1 MELTIQQGDL
11 AFCAGKALATVA
23 TKSPMPLLSCLL
35 LEADKAGLRVIGTD
49 LEVTTAVRVPCAV
62 KSTGRLA
69 VAARHFQE
77 VVRKMPRGPLGLALK
92 GERCEVRY
100 GEGKGW
106 AEFPIQNADEFPK
119 LPELKGDGAVTL
131 AGDALARL
139 LERTSYA
146 ASSEETRPQ
155 LNGVLVQGGD
165 KLIGFV
171 ATDGHR
177 LARATLKGSF
187 GGVSREGVIVPRR
200 ALGAVS
206 RTAEEAT
213 SGVELT
219 VAAARNQAGF
229 AAQVG
234 EFRVEILTR
243 LLDGPYPNYEQ
254 VIPKDNPHELMVSR
268 TELMEAVDR
277 ASSHADNVT
286 RQVRMAVRRGQVQVS
301 SSTEVG
307 AGSEEVAAQYAG
319 DDMDVGYNA
328 TYLMDILRTIGTEQ
342 VRFRLKTPLSA
353 GVVEPVGELPQ
364 TGEEMLCLIMPLRLP
379 DVAA

>member
-35 LEADKAGLRVIGTD
+35 LEADKSGLRVVGTD
-49 LEVTTAVRVPCAV
+49 LEVTTAVRVPCSV
-62 KSTGRLA
+62 SSPGRVA

-77 VVRKMPRGPLGLALK
+77 VVRKMPRGTVTLSLK

-100 GEGKGW
+100 GDGKGW
-106 AEFPIQNADEFPK
+106 AEFPTQNADEFPK
-119 LPELKGDGAVTL
+119 LPELKGDGNASL

-155 LNGVLVQGGD
+155 LNGILVQGGD
-165 KLIGFV
+165 KGLSLV

-177 LARATLKGSF
+177 LARAALKGGF
-187 GGVSREGVIVPRR
+187 AGISREGVIVPRR
-200 ALGAVS
+200 ALGAVG

-213 SGVELT
+213 SAVEIT
-219 VAAARNQAGF
+219 VAASRNQAGF
-229 AAQVG
+229 AAHVG
-234 EFRVEILTR
+234 EFRVEIMTR

-254 VIPKDNPHELMVSR
+254 VIPKDNPYELSVSR
-268 TELMEAVDR
+268 VDLMDAVDR

-286 RQVRMAVRRGQVQVS
+286 RQVRLALRKGRVQVS

-307 AGSEEVAAQYAG
+307 AGSEDVAATYSG
-319 DDMDVGYNA
+319 EDMDLGYNA
-328 TYLMDILRTIGTEQ
+328 TYLMDILRTLATEQ
-342 VRFRLKTPLSA
+342 ARFRLKTPLSA
-353 GVVEPVGELPQ
+353 GVVEPVGALPQ
-364 TGEEMLCLIMPLRLP
+364 NGEEMLCLIMPLRLP
-379 DVAA
+379 DATG